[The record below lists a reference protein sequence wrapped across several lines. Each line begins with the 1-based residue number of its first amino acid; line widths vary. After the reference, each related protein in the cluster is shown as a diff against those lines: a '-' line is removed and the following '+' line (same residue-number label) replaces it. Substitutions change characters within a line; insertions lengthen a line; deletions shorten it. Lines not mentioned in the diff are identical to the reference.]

1 MGARR
6 GCQGGAA
13 NRVRG
18 QGAEG
23 RDGAGSSQAL
33 EGGNGQGE
41 RAGAACRKE
50 SGAAFPSA
58 GPRKSGMRGR
68 PWRQDWLE
76 EEEEVERQAWRG

>member
-6 GCQGGAA
+6 ECQGGAA

-23 RDGAGSSQAL
+23 REGAGSSQAL

-41 RAGAACRKE
+41 REQKPRAGKNQGLLSHQLGRE
-50 SGAAFPSA
+50 SLG
-58 GPRKSGMRGR
+58 
-68 PWRQDWLE
+68 
-76 EEEEVERQAWRG
+76 